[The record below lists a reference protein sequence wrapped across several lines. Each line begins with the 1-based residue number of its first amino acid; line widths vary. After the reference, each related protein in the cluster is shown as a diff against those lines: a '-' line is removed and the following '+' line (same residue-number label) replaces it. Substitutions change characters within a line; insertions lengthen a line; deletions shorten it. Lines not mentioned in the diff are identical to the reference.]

1 MERYA
6 VVTGASNGIGM
17 ELARILSAR
26 GYALIL
32 AARRRDR
39 LEALARELP
48 TPAIP
53 VAADLTDPAQR
64 RRLLEVMDGVNVE
77 VFINNAGFGDCGKF
91 WETSPEKEQRMIDLN
106 VSALHSLT
114 KEVLRRFLARNS
126 GFLLN
131 VASSAGLLPAG
142 PYMATYYATKAYVTS
157 LTLAIHR
164 ELKEAGSGVYVGAL
178 CPGPVDTGFN
188 AVANVEF
195 ALPGISARRCAAC
208 AVTQMFRRKVLI
220 VPTLPMKAAIALS
233 RFLPRSAL
241 VAISARQQKK
251 KFYRKPTGKP

>member
-106 VSALHSLT
+106 VSALHRKSF
-114 KEVLRRFLARNS
+114 RCRQS
-126 GFLLN
+126 GYQRLQ
-131 VASSAGLLPAG
+131 GQRP
-142 PYMATYYATKAYVTS
+142 PK
-157 LTLAIHR
+157 R
-164 ELKEAGSGVYVGAL
+164 
-178 CPGPVDTGFN
+178 
-188 AVANVEF
+188 
-195 ALPGISARRCAAC
+195 
-208 AVTQMFRRKVLI
+208 
-220 VPTLPMKAAIALS
+220 
-233 RFLPRSAL
+233 
-241 VAISARQQKK
+241 
-251 KFYRKPTGKP
+251 